1 MTPDLPAPAAVWRC
15 RWLRPG
21 WAPDSPPRSK
31 LYAGR
36 VSAEAKAQRL
46 RSTGA
51 AAWVERAQL
60 GPWVVQRPRPTTGTT
75 IEGAELPGGGTP
87 SPPRSV
93 TGEIARDA
101 RYGLERWEVRDAHG
115 P

>member
-1 MTPDLPAPAAVWRC
+1 MTADLPAPAAVWRC

-21 WAPDSPPRSK
+21 WAPGSPPRSK

-51 AAWVERAQL
+51 VAWVERAQL
-60 GPWVVQRPRPTTGTT
+60 GPWVIQRPQPTEGT
-75 IEGAELPGGGTP
+75 EPPPGGTP